1 MLLRAFAEHCDVGR
15 TAAIASEQL
24 DADIDEELV
33 RAWLLAFAELGLL
46 EAPNRT
52 LQQLRER
59 QRQTR
64 RRHYEDSWND
74 KLRALLPR
82 LRELPYYAKTLPAEP
97 PSDDSPIALASLPVL
112 DKAAVRSHFDEFL
125 PASMPAGEIRWL
137 STSGTTGERQQV
149 VRSLADWDASQPHTW
164 ALNRIVEAARGERF
178 CRLTTPF
185 CDGSECHLRGASRAE
200 RTRGPRLSLDSGLD
214 IAALS
219 PTRLEQMAAE
229 LREHEP
235 VYVLADPSYLAMFAD
250 QALRRRLALPR
261 LRFVITAYELCS
273 ALHRR
278 IIERT
283 FECPV
288 YDAYGATEY
297 GALAVQ
303 CEAGR
308 YHVNP
313 ESFLVEL
320 RDDGAGDDARE
331 LLVTTLDKQL
341 MPLLRYA
348 TGDLAR
354 PADAPC
360 VCAWSETDTLA
371 SLEGR
376 AVDSVR
382 TSDGRRLTA
391 AAVDR
396 ALAPAARGLVSYC
409 LLQRGEALYRL
420 DYLPAEDFS
429 NGCVDDIT
437 AALHVALG
445 PGARVQ
451 LARRPELLPTSS
463 GKFRLAGVESRPR

>member
-1 MLLRAFAEHCDVGR
+1 MLLRAFAAHADVAR
-15 TAAIASEQL
+15 TAAIAGEWL
-24 DADIDEELV
+24 DADVDEALV
-33 RAWLLAFAELGLL
+33 RECLLAFAELGLL
-46 EAPNRT
+46 EAPGLT
-52 LQQLRER
+52 LEQLRER
-59 QRQTR
+59 QRQAR
-64 RRHYEDSWND
+64 RRHYEHSRAE

-82 LRELPYYAKTLPAEP
+82 LRALPFYARTLPAAAGE
-97 PSDDSPIALASLPVL
+97 AAVNLKELPVL
-112 DKAAVRSHFDEFL
+112 DKAAVRAHFDEFL
-125 PASMPAGEIRWL
+125 PERMPAGEIRWL

-164 ALNRIVEAARGERF
+164 ALNRTIEAARGERF

-185 CDGSECHLRGASRAE
+185 CDGSECHLRGASRAS
-200 RTRGPRLSLDSGLD
+200 RTRGPRLSLDGGLD
-214 IAALS
+214 IAAL
-219 PTRLEQMAAE
+219 PPARLEQMAAE
-229 LREHEP
+229 LREHAP
-235 VYVLADPSYLAMFAD
+235 AYVLADPSYLAMFAD
-250 QALRRRLALPR
+250 QALRRRLPLPR

-278 IIERT
+278 ILERV

-288 YDAYGATEY
+288 FDAYGATEY

-320 RDDGAGDDARE
+320 RDDAAGDDARE
-331 LLVTTLDKQL
+331 LLVTTLDKLL

-360 VCAWSETDTLA
+360 TCAWSESDTLA

-376 AVDSVR
+376 AVDSIR
-382 TSDGRRLTA
+382 TTDGRRLTA
-391 AAVDR
+391 GAVDR
-396 ALAPAARGLVSYC
+396 ALAPAAPGIVSYGLV
-409 LLQRGEALYRL
+409 QRGEASYRL

-429 NGCVDDIT
+429 EQCLPDVA
-437 AALHVALG
+437 AALHAALG

-451 LARRPELLPTSS
+451 LARRPELLPASS
-463 GKFRLAGVESRPR
+463 GKFRLAYVDGRPR